1 MMRRRDFVASLAGA
15 TAWPCAQAWAQQIDR
30 VRRVGI
36 LLSGTDSEPIR
47 TALPDEL
54 AKLGWIENQNVQLDF
69 RFGYADERR
78 TNAVAATW

>member
-1 MMRRRDFVASLAGA
+1 MNRREIIAGLGGVA
-15 TAWPCAQAWAQQIDR
+15 AWPYTHAWAQQIDR

-36 LLSGTDSEPIR
+36 LSSGADSEPIR
-47 TALPDEL
+47 TALRDEL